1 MSGLKRE
8 MPGLRTSGTSTG
20 NIPGEGPIAI
30 TPDEID
36 RYEVVTIVNPNTI
49 TANAFIGTYAV
60 AGTSAANSLVI
71 VNAIPDWPR
80 NLEYS
85 ITGTGAGMAGTTTV
99 IGRDQFGNVIS
110 ETISIGTASNG
121 GTQPGTKVFAQVTSG
136 THSFGTAVGN
146 GTARLG
152 LGTTGTTALFGL
164 PFKVGGTTDLKMLSV
179 NAGTGGVTVNGGTIA
194 AFIDVATSSL
204 KLPVPQTTGTMAIT
218 AWLKPT
224 FNSETLGVV
233 ANLPQRV

>member
-1 MSGLKRE
+1 MSGFKRSQ
-8 MPGLRTSGTSTG
+8 PGLRFTG
-20 NIPGEGPIAI
+20 NQGASNPTALEAI

-36 RYEVVTIVNPNTI
+36 RYEVVNIVNPNTL

-60 AGTSAANSLVI
+60 AGTSATNSLVI

-85 ITGTGAGMAGTTTV
+85 LTGTAAGMAGTTVVT
-99 IGRDQFGNVIS
+99 GRDQFGNVIT

-121 GTQPGTKVFAQVTSG
+121 GTTPGTKVFAQVTSA

-164 PFKVGGTTDLKMLSV
+164 PFKVGGTTDLKLLSV

-194 AFIDVATSSL
+194 AFIDVPNSAI

-218 AWLKPT
+218 AWLRPT
-224 FNSETLGVV
+224 FNSENLGLV
-233 ANLPQRV
+233 ANLPQRT

>member
-1 MSGLKRE
+1 MKRE
-8 MPGLRTSGTSTG
+8 MPGLRTSGTSIG
-20 NIPGEGPIAI
+20 NFSGQGPIAI

-60 AGTSAANSLVI
+60 AGTSATNALVI

-85 ITGTGAGMAGTTTV
+85 LTGTGAGMAGTTTV
-99 IGRDQFGNVIS
+99 IGRDQFGNIIS
-110 ETISIGTASNG
+110 ETIVVGTAANG
-121 GTQPGTKVFAQVTSG
+121 GTTAGTKVFAQVTSG
-136 THSFGTAVGN
+136 THFFGTAVGG

-152 LGTTGTTALFGL
+152 LGTTGTTAQFGL
-164 PFKVGGTTDLKMLSV
+164 PFKVGGTTDLKLLSV

-194 AFIDVATSSL
+194 AFINVPNSSIL
-204 KLPVPQTTGTMAIT
+204 LPVPQTTGTMAIT

-224 FNSETLGVV
+224 YNSETIGVV
-233 ANLPQRV
+233 ANLPQRI

>member
-1 MSGLKRE
+1 MSGLKRDII
-8 MPGLRTSGTSTG
+8 GLRTTSTTG
-20 NIPGEGPIAI
+20 AANPTPTLAI

-36 RYEVVTIVNPNTI
+36 RYEVVTIVNPNTL

-99 IGRDQFGNVIS
+99 TGRDQFGSVIT

-121 GTQPGTKVFAQVTSG
+121 GTTAGTKVFAQVTSG
-136 THSFGTAVGN
+136 THNFGTAVGN

-152 LGTTGTTALFGL
+152 LGTTGTTAMFGL
-164 PFKVGGTTDLKMLSV
+164 PFKV
-179 NAGTGGVTVNGGTIA
+179 
-194 AFIDVATSSL
+194 
-204 KLPVPQTTGTMAIT
+204 
-218 AWLKPT
+218 
-224 FNSETLGVV
+224 
-233 ANLPQRV
+233 